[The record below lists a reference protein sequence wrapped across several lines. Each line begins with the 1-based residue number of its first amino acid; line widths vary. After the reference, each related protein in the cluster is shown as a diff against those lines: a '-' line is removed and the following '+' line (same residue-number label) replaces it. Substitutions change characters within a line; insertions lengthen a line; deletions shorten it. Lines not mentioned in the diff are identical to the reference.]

1 MSSADSEMS
10 LEPSPVPAKEEESSP
25 KPEVKTGKF
34 YLLVV
39 CRSRRHI

>member
-25 KPEVKTGKF
+25 KPEVKTGKL
-34 YLLVV
+34 YLHIV
-39 CRSRRHI
+39 CRSRHI